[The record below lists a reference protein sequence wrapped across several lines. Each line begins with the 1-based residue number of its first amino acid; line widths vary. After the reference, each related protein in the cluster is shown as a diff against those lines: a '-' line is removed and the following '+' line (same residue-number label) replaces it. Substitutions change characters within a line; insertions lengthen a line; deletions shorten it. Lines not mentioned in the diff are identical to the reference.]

1 MVSVGGLATIVQ
13 STCPSVKMDKNNKKN
28 SPVRQTVKAGIA
40 AACCTES
47 SSSQFTEK
55 DLSSAAFL

>member
-1 MVSVGGLATIVQ
+1 
-13 STCPSVKMDKNNKKN
+13 MDKNNKKN
-28 SPVRQTVKAGIA
+28 SPVRQTVQAGIA